1 MCGRYVLA
9 APDELTERFQ
19 LRQVPLGLM
28 SRWNAAPGQSL
39 PVIVEEPGGGRVVR
53 LMHWGLIPRWST
65 REGERIAP
73 INARVEG
80 IGDKAM
86 FRNLVTRR
94 RCLVPANGFYEWQAA
109 GRGGKQPF
117 YIHQP
122 DDALFAFAGVW
133 DDTFPDQAT
142 PGEPVPA
149 GSFTIVTTDA
159 NQMMSPLHHRMPVIL
174 CRDAEGAWLDPAVT
188 DASAATAVIRPLPE
202 EALVYYPV
210 STAVNNV
217 RHEGPELV
225 ERWTPPIEPQQASLF

>member
-9 APDELTERFQ
+9 APDDLSERFQ
-19 LRQVPLGLM
+19 LRQLPMGIM
-28 SRWNAAPGQSL
+28 PRWNAAPGQSL

-53 LMHWGLIPRWST
+53 LMHWGLVPRWSST
-65 REGERIAP
+65 GGERIAP

-80 IGDKAM
+80 IADKAM
-86 FRNLVTRR
+86 FRNLITRK

-109 GRGGKQPF
+109 GKGGKQPF

-122 DDALFAFAGVW
+122 GDAVFAFAAVW
-133 DDTFPDQAT
+133 DDTFPDEAT
-142 PGEPVPA
+142 PGESTPA

-159 NQMMSPLHHRMPVIL
+159 NAMMAPFHHRMPVIL
-174 CRDAEGAWLDPAVT
+174 RPEVEAGWLDARTT
-188 DASAATAVIRPLPE
+188 DAAAATALITRTPE
-202 EALVYYPV
+202 DALEAYAV

-225 ERWTPPIEPQQASLF
+225 APWSPPVVPQQASLF